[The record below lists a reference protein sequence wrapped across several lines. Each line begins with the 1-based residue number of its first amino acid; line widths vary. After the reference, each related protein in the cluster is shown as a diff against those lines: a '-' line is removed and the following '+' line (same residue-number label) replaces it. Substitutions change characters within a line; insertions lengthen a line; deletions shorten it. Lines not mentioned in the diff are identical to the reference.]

1 MIETYVSIGKV
12 TDYVIGVLKYFA
24 TASSILL
31 ISIVGALLAWI
42 FLSAVGMIVAILGII
57 VATIVLT
64 LGIYELHIQKRRR
77 RYQRLFFFAKITVP
91 FMKNRSFERSK
102 RSMDEMRI
110 VSKFTRGIIS
120 KAIKMVIRKKTG
132 YNIDIQLN
140 EAITTISDGKTHLH
154 LDVDAELDKD
164 ELMSIL
170 KSIGLN

>member
-12 TDYVIGVLKYFA
+12 TDYAIGVLKYFA

-77 RYQRLFFFAKITVP
+77 
-91 FMKNRSFERSK
+91 
-102 RSMDEMRI
+102 
-110 VSKFTRGIIS
+110 
-120 KAIKMVIRKKTG
+120 
-132 YNIDIQLN
+132 
-140 EAITTISDGKTHLH
+140 H
-154 LDVDAELDKD
+154 
-164 ELMSIL
+164 
-170 KSIGLN
+170 